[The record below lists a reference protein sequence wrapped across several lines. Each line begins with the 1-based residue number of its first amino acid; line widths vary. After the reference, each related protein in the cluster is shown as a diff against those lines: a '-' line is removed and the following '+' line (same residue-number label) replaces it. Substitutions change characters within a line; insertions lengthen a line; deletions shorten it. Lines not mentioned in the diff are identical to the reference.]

1 MTKML
6 TLVEV
11 STLILSGVNLYV
23 AGSEKCLSQ
32 LPKGN
37 WIGGTIPYFMMET
50 GGIISHEQIL
60 VTELPKQIEKIS
72 IVSYSESTLH
82 EVPSNYF
89 TNGFSLIVIPA
100 FSDVHLKFAKECS
113 TWPGIF
119 NQPLVGWITGT
130 DLSISSD
137 TPKVMNGKTGE
148 LISDRAL
155 VMHAQL
161 SKEFSV
167 SANII
172 NIFEQ
177 NNGDSIAFENTGF
190 ETELAFVNEQQ
201 VSLSSYIEENK
212 INLKLPLVADYMGA
226 MINVSFR
233 DIDHITKKVRFYAPV
248 FPGVTYKLAKPIGNY
263 EKEFEA
269 ALARHKIESPLF
281 ACNCILNFL
290 YANLE
295 GKKSGDIV
303 CAMTFGEIAYMLLNQ
318 TFVYIT
324 IGRR

>member
-6 TLVEV
+6 TLAEV
-11 STLILSGVNLYV
+11 STLILSGANLYI
-23 AGSEKCLSQ
+23 AGSEQCLSQ

-37 WIGGTIPYFMMET
+37 WIGGTIPYFMTEA
-50 GGIISHEQIL
+50 GGIISHEKIL
-60 VTELPKQIEKIS
+60 VTRLPEQIEKIS

-82 EVPSNYF
+82 EIPSNYF
-89 TNGFSLIVIPA
+89 GNGFSLIVIPA
-100 FSDVHLKFAKECS
+100 FSGVHLKFAKECS
-113 TWPGIF
+113 TWPGVF

-177 NNGDSIAFENTGF
+177 NNGDSITFENTGF
-190 ETELAFVNEQQ
+190 ETELASINGKQI
-201 VSLSSYIEENK
+201 SLASYIEENK
-212 INLKLPLVADYMGA
+212 IDLKLPLVADYMGA

-233 DIDHITKKVRFYAPV
+233 DVDPSTKKVRFYAPV
-248 FPGVTYKLAKPIGNY
+248 FPGVTYKLAKPFDNY
-263 EKEFEA
+263 EKEFES
-269 ALARHKIESPLF
+269 ALKNQKIDSPLF

-303 CAMTFGEIAYMLLNQ
+303 SAMTFGEIAYMLLNQ

-324 IGRR
+324 IDRR